1 MSTLGGHS
9 SVPPEHTGI
18 GLAALLVAQLEAHP
32 HPPRRETSSPI
43 WGFLQCA
50 AAHAEMPK
58 DIAKALSRAQKSDKA
73 RGALVD
79 LLIKRGIGSSQTGPG
94 QGSAVRALLST
105 TQAADM
111 VRGGVKVNALPELV
125 EVIVNHRLD
134 VSSSIAELKARV
146 FDTLAPVAA
155 ELDLV
160 IEGYGRRHEPEGNP
174 KGTVHLGDCGFS
186 EDLEPAP
193 ISPSDVSS
201 PAWRMLAGT
210 SRGVWAS
217 RRGVGDGQIATLAE
231 HEELVMAPF
240 MMTGNT
246 DTRRY
251 WDLTDN
257 IYRWRYFTDSES
269 QGVSRV
275 TESRVW
281 RQRRCNGGQLRT
293 RWRGQLHGERRRRRR
308 EGGARVRCALRR
320 QKMCGA
326 FTLPTPAQLI
336 GMERVVGQVT

>member
-1 MSTLGGHS
+1 
-9 SVPPEHTGI
+9 
-18 GLAALLVAQLEAHP
+18 
-32 HPPRRETSSPI
+32 
-43 WGFLQCA
+43 
-50 AAHAEMPK
+50 
-58 DIAKALSRAQKSDKA
+58 
-73 RGALVD
+73 
-79 LLIKRGIGSSQTGPG
+79 
-94 QGSAVRALLST
+94 
-105 TQAADM
+105 
-111 VRGGVKVNALPELV
+111 
-125 EVIVNHRLD
+125 
-134 VSSSIAELKARV
+134 
-146 FDTLAPVAA
+146 VAA

-160 IEGYGRRHEPEGNP
+160 IEGYGRRHEPEGKP

-193 ISPSDVSS
+193 ISPSDASS
-201 PAWRMLAGT
+201 LAWRMLAGT

-275 TESRVW
+275 TESRGW
-281 RQRRCNGGQLRT
+281 RQRRCSGGQLRT
-293 RWRGQLHGERRRRRR
+293 RWRGQLHGERRRRR
-308 EGGARVRCALRR
+308 EGGARVRCGVRR
-320 QKMCGA
+320 VWSIHASNPGAADWHGASCGSGHGNAKRSYRVAPSDGRSATRITTVTAEPAAACGA
-326 FTLPTPAQLI
+326 TCHAVCHPHCGAAA
-336 GMERVVGQVT
+336 